1 MSRRKDRERYLDRK
15 HTNPEY
21 DGFRGLESEPDRAG
35 KTPLRTVTCSI
46 CGRRRNVAVGIA
58 DDGGGDLRLPQLPG
72 STRRNRRLR
81 SGDELACSQTLSE
94 VGELIVQK
102 LIGLGQL

>member
-1 MSRRKDRERYLDRK
+1 LSRRKDRERYLDRK

-35 KTPLRTVTCSI
+35 NTPLRTVTCSI

-58 DDGGGDLRLPQLPG
+58 DDGGETYVCLSCREAQGETVD
-72 STRRNRRLR
+72 
-81 SGDELACSQTLSE
+81 SE
-94 VGELIVQK
+94 VVTN
-102 LIGLGQL
+102 